1 MGLVFWILAMGSNN
15 YNNSTC
21 GAFCTCF
28 SGKLGSFFE
37 EFFFGHFPLKKFPK
51 ST

>member
-1 MGLVFWILAMGSNN
+1 MGLVFWILAMRSNN

-21 GAFCTCF
+21 GAFAHV
-28 SGKLGSFFE
+28 SVENGSFFE
-37 EFFFGHFPLKKFPK
+37 EFLGHFPLKKFPK